1 MSRSGGI
8 FDLNGGKVTQPSDI
22 QYFLTLDEE
31 QIPLEGT
38 ITVGRH
44 LDNELLLAGEDVLD
58 YHLRIE
64 PTDRGPWVVPLGEAT
79 LRVNG
84 VDRGAAL
91 GLMPGDTL
99 HIGQTE
105 ITLQVETLHPPEAD
119 AWRLIAAR
127 DGEGRPVEGALQIG
141 RGEDNDLVLLDD
153 HISRRHARLETH
165 AGVVW
170 LRDLE
175 SANGSFVN

>member
-1 MSRSGGI
+1 
-8 FDLNGGKVTQPSDI
+8 VTQPSDI

-105 ITLQVETLHPPEAD
+105 ITVQVETLHPPEAD

-127 DGEGRPVEGALQIG
+127 
-141 RGEDNDLVLLDD
+141 
-153 HISRRHARLETH
+153 
-165 AGVVW
+165 
-170 LRDLE
+170 
-175 SANGSFVN
+175 